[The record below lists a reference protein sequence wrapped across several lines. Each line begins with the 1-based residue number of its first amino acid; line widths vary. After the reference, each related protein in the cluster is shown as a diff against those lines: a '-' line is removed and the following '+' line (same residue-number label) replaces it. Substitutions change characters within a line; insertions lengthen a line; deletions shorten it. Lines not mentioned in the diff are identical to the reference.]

1 MIRYNSTTQNAEVY
15 QGTTASWN
23 TVPGNIARVDLTGRT
38 AAISNTT
45 IFTPTTSDMYMVCT
59 YLDIT
64 HTGTSGNITVGST
77 FMAEAGSSTGTL
89 LAAMSITAGDNW
101 TSDCIPLYLVANTAF
116 TYNTTLSGTAGSLAY
131 TLHIRVT
138 NMH

>member
-1 MIRYNSTTQNAEVY
+1 MIRYNSTTKNTEVY

-23 TVPGNIARVDLTGRT
+23 TVHGTIARVDLTGQT
-38 AAISNTT
+38 GAIANTT
-45 IFTPTTSDMYMVCT
+45 VFTPTTSDLYLVCT
-59 YLDIT
+59 YVNIT
-64 HTGTSGNITVGST
+64 HAGTSGNITTGST

-89 LAAMSITAGDNW
+89 LSAFSITGTNW
-101 TSDCIPLYLVANTAF
+101 SSTCVPLYLVANTAF

-131 TLHIRVT
+131 TLHIRVS